1 MSKADFA
8 FAFAK
13 ELDLPTS
20 MMKRI
25 NSTEAKFLKVYR
37 PKNMIMDVSKF
48 EKVLGISLPELD
60 GEIVHVAKDYEYD
73 K

>member
-1 MSKADFA
+1 MIRLVINKQPLGIFNLGSHNGMSKSDFA

-25 NSTEAKFLKVYR
+25 NSTEANFLKVYR
-37 PKNMIMDVSKF
+37 PKKY
-48 EKVLGISLPELD
+48 
-60 GEIVHVAKDYEYD
+60 DYGYIQI
-73 K
+73 